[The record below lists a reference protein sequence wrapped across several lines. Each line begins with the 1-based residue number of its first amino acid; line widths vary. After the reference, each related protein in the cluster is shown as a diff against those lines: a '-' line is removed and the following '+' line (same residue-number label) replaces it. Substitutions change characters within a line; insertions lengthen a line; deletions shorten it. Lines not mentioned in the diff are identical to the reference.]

1 MMTKITRCLVAFLS
15 FVALSILF
23 GSQVN
28 LLHID
33 SPLTWSL
40 TVTCWCLVQSC
51 TTWAVGSWFYPMIY
65 RSGTSK
71 LHPQNR
77 VRNPRRIPGS
87 QAGTFQAQRST
98 ADHRLGA
105 FHSFDA
111 RLGELQFGCFGA
123 WEKVSEMIKK
133 PENYRDLLENYPFL
147 IGDSVHNNK
156 VLVFLV
162 SR

>member
-1 MMTKITRCLVAFLS
+1 
-15 FVALSILF
+15 
-23 GSQVN
+23 
-28 LLHID
+28 
-33 SPLTWSL
+33 
-40 TVTCWCLVQSC
+40 
-51 TTWAVGSWFYPMIY
+51 MIY

-77 VRNPRRIPGS
+77 VGKNRRIPGS

-98 ADHRLGA
+98 ADHRVGA

-147 IGDSVHNNK
+147 IGDSVHNNN
-156 VLVFLV
+156 VLVFSIVTLLFRGCFFFPSTLV
-162 SR
+162 RMR